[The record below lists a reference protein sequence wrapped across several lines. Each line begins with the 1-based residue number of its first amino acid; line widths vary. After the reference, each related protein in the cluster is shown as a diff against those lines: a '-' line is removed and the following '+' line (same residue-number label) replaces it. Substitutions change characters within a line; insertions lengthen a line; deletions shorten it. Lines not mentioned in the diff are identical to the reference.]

1 MRNKLIL
8 SIILL
13 FLFSGFIPLQ
23 GQGLILQK
31 DIVVEEGEVEDNVIS
46 FGGEVIIRGL
56 VTETVLAFGGTILIE
71 GEVQGT
77 VVGFGSDIILKS
89 TAIVEEDVVVIG
101 GILEKEYGST
111 IGGDTVQFGMETP
124 EDVREFLSEGLG
136 GFLGTRLIPFL
147 LVLKLISL
155 LIWFLLAIFLA
166 AIFPRQIAHASSQIR
181 NHFWPVFGVG
191 LLSIIIYTS
200 LCVFAGFLSLIL
212 IGIPV
217 LIALIFLGII
227 IKTFGR
233 VTVFCF
239 FGESLARAFGSKNP
253 TTIGS
258 VILGFVIVSFIGFI
272 PILGSLFYLV
282 LSFLGWGSVIRTKF
296 GTKTTPIQ
304 PIPSVQT
311 D

>member
-1 MRNKLIL
+1 MNNKFIL
-8 SIILL
+8 AIIFL
-13 FLFSGFIPLQ
+13 FLLSGFIPLQ
-23 GQGLILQK
+23 GQGLIMQK

-46 FGGEVIIRGL
+46 FGGEIIIRGL
-56 VTETVLAFGGTILIE
+56 VTETVLNFGGTIYIE

-77 VVGFGSDIILKS
+77 VVGLGSDITLES
-89 TAIVEEDVVVIG
+89 TAIVGEDVVVIG
-101 GILEKEYGST
+101 GFLEKEFGST
-111 IGGDTVQFGMETP
+111 IGGDTVQWGMETP

-136 GFLGTRLIPFL
+136 GFLGTSLIPIL
-147 LVLKLISL
+147 LVLKLISV
-155 LIWFLLAIFLA
+155 LIWFLLALLLA
-166 AIFPRQIAHASSQIR
+166 AIFPRQIAHASTQIR
-181 NHFWPVFGVG
+181 NNFWPVFGFG
-191 LLSIIIYTS
+191 LLSIIVYTA
-200 LCVFAGFLSLIL
+200 LMVFSVFLSLIL

-227 IKTFGR
+227 IKIFGR

-258 VILGFVIVSFIGFI
+258 VILGFVIVSFVGFI

-282 LSFLGWGSVIRTKF
+282 LSCLGWGSVIQTKF
-296 GTKTTPIQ
+296 GTKIIKTQ
-304 PIPSVQT
+304 PAPQVQA